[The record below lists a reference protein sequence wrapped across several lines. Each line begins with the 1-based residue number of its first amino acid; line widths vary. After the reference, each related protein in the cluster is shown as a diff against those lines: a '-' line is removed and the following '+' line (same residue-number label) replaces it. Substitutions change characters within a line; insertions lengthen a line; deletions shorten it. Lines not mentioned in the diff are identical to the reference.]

1 MAKEPVRKGARMTI
15 RLKNGGTIMS
25 RKSIALF
32 DEKFKKWE
40 STAAGTS
47 LPKKSGSKNVLE
59 WISKMGTIGRSKPDK
74 PKQSIKAPVPKYL
87 TLARAVGKEEPISEE
102 EATAIEKL
110 RDYLKSNAKNENS
123 KINPANIPFNTI
135 IDTETEGG
143 EITPTAFTTYYGD
156 YRSPEYVAYR
166 NEKFNENLEEVP
178 DYWYSTSPGEARPPV
193 WQALFAENE
202 GERPDFKNPSLLEI
216 CDEAQT
222 EIEDEVF
229 DTDPKNPLLFERQG
243 SAKWRMDNIAPFRK
257 WVEET
262 VANTSEYKSR
272 TGNYRNERAQNRLPL
287 EEFKLSDSEAEAI
300 LSYMG
305 DGIKV
310 DLEKVY
316 IRVPKR
322 QLAIA
327 ATLASNYDENYKKV
341 EKSIV
346 SRKAIRKSQEKS
358 PVSLSWKEMIKVR
371 R

>member
-1 MAKEPVRKGARMTI
+1 MAKKPVRKGARMTI
-15 RLKNGGTIMS
+15 QLKNGGRLRS
-25 RKSIALF
+25 RKTVTLF
-32 DEKFKKWE
+32 EDKFKKWE
-40 STAAGTS
+40 TAAAGTS
-47 LPKKSGSKNVLE
+47 LPMKSGKENVLD
-59 WISKMGTIGRSKPDK
+59 WINDMGRIGRSKPDE
-74 PKQSIKAPVPKYL
+74 PKQKKKAPIPKYL
-87 TLARAVGKEEPISEE
+87 TLARAVGKEEPVSEE

-110 RDYLKSNAKNENS
+110 RDYLKSNAKSKSS

-166 NEKFNENLEEVP
+166 NQKFNENLEDVP
-178 DYWYSTSPGEARPPV
+178 DYWYNTSPGEARPPV

-202 GERPDFKNPSLLEI
+202 GDRPDFNNPSLLEI

-229 DTDPKNPLLFERQG
+229 DTDPENPLLFQRQG
-243 SAKWRMDNIAPFRK
+243 SAKWLMDNIAPFRE

-262 VANTSEYKSR
+262 VANTNEYKSK
-272 TGNYRNERAQNRLPL
+272 TGNYRSERAQNKLPL

-300 LSYMG
+300 LSYM
-305 DGIKV
+305 DEGIKV

-322 QLAIA
+322 QLGYA

-346 SRKAIRKSQEKS
+346 SRKVIRKSQEKS
-358 PVSLSWKEMIKVR
+358 PVSLSWREIIKVR

>member
-1 MAKEPVRKGARMTI
+1 MTI
-15 RLKNGGTIMS
+15 QLKNGGTIRS

-32 DEKFKKWE
+32 EDKFKKWE
-40 STAAGTS
+40 TAAANTT
-47 LPKKSGSKNVLE
+47 LPEKSGTKNVLE
-59 WISKMGTIGRSKPDK
+59 WINNMGEVGRSKPDE
-74 PKQSIKAPVPKYL
+74 PKQKKKAPVPKYL

-110 RDYLKSNAKNENS
+110 RDYLKSNAENKSS

-166 NEKFNENLEEVP
+166 NEKFNENLEDVP
-178 DYWYSTSPGEARPPV
+178 DYWYSTSPGEAKPPV
-193 WQALFAENE
+193 WQALFAKNE
-202 GERPDFKNPSLLEI
+202 SERKDFNNPSLLEI

-243 SAKWRMDNIAPFRK
+243 SAKWLMDNIAPFRE

-262 VANTSEYKSR
+262 VANTNEYQSK
-272 TGNYRNERAQNRLPL
+272 TGNYRSERAQNKLPL

-305 DGIKV
+305 EGIKV

-322 QLAIA
+322 QLGYA

-346 SRKAIRKSQEKS
+346 SRKVIRKSQEKS
-358 PVSLSWKEMIKVR
+358 PVSLSWREIIKVR